1 MLHLTCRRCLSKNTR
16 RGFAFAACD
25 HCRPVQGFHVQRET
39 CSETTPRFAFEEM
52 LADRLLGNPTY
63 NTERETQNLELL
75 KTRQEGHRMEEHMQT
90 VLEDVRRQMV
100 MIRK

>member
-1 MLHLTCRRCLSKNTR
+1 L
-16 RGFAFAACD
+16 
-25 HCRPVQGFHVQRET
+25 QGFHVQRET
-39 CSETTPRFAFEEM
+39 CSAETTPRFAFEEM

>member
-1 MLHLTCRRCLSKNTR
+1 MR
-16 RGFAFAACD
+16 
-25 HCRPVQGFHVQRET
+25 HVIIAGPCKVLVYDSAET
-39 CSETTPRFAFEEM
+39 ASRFAFEEM

-75 KTRQEGHRMEEHMQT
+75 KTRQGHRMEEDMHT